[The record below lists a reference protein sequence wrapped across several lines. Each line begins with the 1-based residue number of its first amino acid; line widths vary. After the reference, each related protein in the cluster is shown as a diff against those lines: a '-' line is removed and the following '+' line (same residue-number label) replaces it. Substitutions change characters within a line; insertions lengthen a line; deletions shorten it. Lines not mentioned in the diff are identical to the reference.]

1 MLRYQEAFYLIK
13 EKLTTV
19 YDAEEAAAI
28 AHQLLEH
35 VAGKNR
41 MQRLVDKT
49 ELLPAAE
56 EAALEDALKRLLAGE
71 PLQYVTG
78 VQWFMGH
85 PYEVNE
91 HVLIPRPETEELVQW
106 TAEEW
111 KTRGS
116 IRVLDVGTGS
126 GCIPIALKQKLSNAS
141 ILSIDVSEAALQVA
155 MRNREMARVLVD
167 FRVTDFLKEDNWL
180 HLGSFDVVVSNPPY
194 IPQNYKDTL
203 HPNVRDY
210 EPEAALF
217 VPDDDPLL
225 FYRKIS
231 AFGKE
236 HLTEGGAIYC
246 ELHADHAHATVEMFG
261 EMGYEDVALKKDI
274 FGIDRM
280 VRVRR

>member
-1 MLRYQEAFYLIK
+1 MLQYQEAFYLIRGQ
-13 EKLTTV
+13 LTTV

-28 AHQLLEH
+28 AHQLLEYIT
-35 VAGKNR
+35 GKNR
-41 MQRLVDKT
+41 IQRLADKT
-49 ELLPAAE
+49 ELLPEAE
-56 EAALEDALKRLLAGE
+56 ETAVKHALKRLLAGE

-85 PYEVNE
+85 PYVVNE

-106 TAEEW
+106 IADDW
-111 KTRGS
+111 KNRGS
-116 IRVLDVGTGS
+116 LRILDVGTGS
-126 GCIPIALKQKLSNAS
+126 GCIPIALKQKLPNAS
-141 ILSIDVSEAALQVA
+141 VLSIDVSEAALQVA
-155 MRNREMARVLVD
+155 MRNREMASVLVD
-167 FRVTDFLKEDNWL
+167 FRLTDFLQEDNWQ

-194 IPQNYKDTL
+194 IPQNYRDTL
-203 HPNVRDY
+203 HTNVRDH
-210 EPEAALF
+210 EPGLALF

-225 FYRKIS
+225 FYRKIA